1 MHPKTLSLAVLAL
14 CALLPTAPAQQSAA
28 TVTGIV
34 SDSSGG
40 TLANAALQLT
50 NLQTQ
55 FQFTTRSNGAGY
67 YAAPGLLPGEYRITA
82 ELTGFKKAVRSPI
95 SLAVDQHAAIDLTL
109 EIGDTTQTVQVTE
122 EVPLVETGS
131 ATLGKVVETRRIQDL
146 PLNGRNPLAL
156 ALFTPGVRTSVGPS
170 YSGFADRGVRIST
183 MSINNSPGGLNDQ
196 LLDGNHNTLT
206 WIGEVAV
213 PLGVDSVQEF
223 KVQSG
228 PMPAEYGYTAGGVVN
243 LVSRS
248 GTNALHGTL
257 YEFLRNDR
265 LDGRNA
271 FAPERERL
279 RFNQFGGA
287 VGGAIRRDQ
296 SFFFFNHEQYLVRQG
311 SPRIGTV
318 PVAAERAG
326 DYSATRDSAG
336 RLIPIY
342 DPATT
347 AANAAGA
354 GEVRRVFPGN
364 LIPSSRLDTASRK
377 ILDITPL
384 PNRTPSNAFTNS
396 DNYQTIVVPTTD
408 SSQYNGRVDHRFG
421 DRNTLMGR
429 VSWFEHIPFQKQVIF
444 PGEMFGRKDVMA
456 NKNIALSDVHA
467 FSPTLI
473 HEFRIGAVRQAFTFA
488 DASLGGD
495 WPRKFGLPDSVPNDV
510 MPRLSV
516 AGYTMIGYGTTGKRG
531 SLNWNFQDMVTT
543 IRGNHTLKIGGEHR
557 LLRGDNR
564 QIASPSGLF
573 TFTSALT
580 GDIQRP
586 AGTGSSLASFVLG
599 SVRQATIDV
608 AQGVSMKAYATTF
621 FLQDDWKFSRRLSL
635 NLGLRYDFQQ
645 QPYERHDRLM
655 NFDLDGRSA
664 ASGLRGRAVYAG
676 VAGQPREW
684 SGSDANDFGPR
695 VGFAWDVLG
704 NATTV
709 FRGGYGIFYPS
720 NFYNANFGSAG
731 TGFASMTTTYLPT
744 GGNFNFPAFDFQ
756 KGFPTSPIQPLGVA
770 GGDDAFLGQAV
781 KLTESGGRS
790 PMAQQW
796 SASLQHQLPG
806 RWLIDASYAGN
817 KGGHFMSGSWDLN
830 QLHPSNLDLGRAL
843 LSNVPNPYAG
853 RVPGSLGAATL
864 TRLQALRPYPYYSAV
879 TVVNPRAGNY
889 ISHLFLLTVEKKTAH
904 GLTLLFS
911 FTGGK
916 LISDSLVL
924 PQSDFGENSARE
936 SAYQNGAYN
945 RRAERS
951 VDPQDVSRR
960 AVVSSLYELPIG
972 PGHAWNP
979 SSALLR
985 HLAGGWQIGAIGTM
999 QTGLPIAVTGANN
1012 QLATRPN
1019 STGQSAASSN
1029 PTASAWFNTS
1039 VFVNPPDFTFGN
1051 VSRALPDVRSPGSV
1065 NWDLSLMKN
1074 TRLTERVGLQFRAE
1088 AFNVLNHVNYG
1099 QPNTTFVPGTNGLN
1113 SSGSFGVISSARDP
1127 RQVQLGLKLHF

>member
-1 MHPKTLSLAVLAL
+1 MHLRLLVSFLAAALA
-14 CALLPTAPAQQSAA
+14 AFPQQSSG
-28 TVTGIV
+28 TITGIV
-34 SDSSGG
+34 TDPSGG
-40 TLANAALQLT
+40 ALANAAIQILNT
-50 NLQTQ
+50 QTQ
-55 FQFTTRSNGAGY
+55 FQFRTTSNAAGFFS
-67 YAAPGLLPGEYRITA
+67 APGLQPGEYRVSA
-82 ELTGFKKAVRSPI
+82 ELAGFKKAVRPAVQ
-95 SLAVDQHAAIDLTL
+95 LDVDQRAAVDITL
-109 EIGDTTQTVQVTE
+109 EIGDTTQTVQVTAE
-122 EVPLVETGS
+122 IPLVDTGS

-156 ALFTPGVRTSVGPS
+156 ALFTPGVRTAVGPS

-183 MSINNSPGGLNDQ
+183 ISINNSPGGLNDQ

-228 PMPAEYGYTAGGVVN
+228 PMSAEYGYTAGGVIN

-248 GTNALHGTL
+248 GTNVLHGAL
-257 YEFLRNDR
+257 YEFLRNDK

-271 FAPERERL
+271 FASERERL

-287 VGGAIRRDQ
+287 VGGAIRHDHT
-296 SFFFFNHEQYLVRQG
+296 FFFYNQEHYRVRQG
-311 SPRIGTV
+311 APRVGTV
-318 PVAAERAG
+318 PVSAERAG
-326 DYSATRDSAG
+326 DFSNSRDAAG

-342 DPATT
+342 DSTT
-347 AANAAGA
+347 GD
-354 GEVRRVFPGN
+354 VRQLFPGN
-364 LIPSSRLDTASRK
+364 VIPRSRLDPVSQK

-396 DNYQTIVVPTTD
+396 ENYETIVVPTTD
-408 SSQYNGRVDHRFG
+408 SSQYNGRIDHRFG
-421 DRNTLMGR
+421 ERNTIMGR
-429 VSWFEHIPFQKQVIF
+429 FSWFEHIPFQKQVIF
-444 PGEMFGRKDVMA
+444 PGDMFGRKDVMG

-495 WPRKFGLPDSVPNDV
+495 WPRKFGLPDSVPADV

-531 SLNWNFQDMVTT
+531 SLNWNFQDMVTA
-543 IRGNHTLKIGGEHR
+543 IRGNHTFKFGGEHR

-599 SVRQATIDV
+599 AVRQATIDV
-608 AQGVSMKAYATTF
+608 AQGVSMKAYATTLF
-621 FLQDDWKFSRRLSL
+621 AQDDWKLSRRLTL

-645 QPYERHDRLM
+645 QPYERHNRLL
-655 NFDLDGRSA
+655 NFDLDGRSSG
-664 ASGLRGRAVYAG
+664 SGLRGRTVYAG
-676 VAGQPREW
+676 IDGQPHEW
-684 SGSDANDFGPR
+684 SGSDTSDFGPR
-695 VGFAWDVLG
+695 AGFAWDIFG
-704 NATTV
+704 NSKAV

-744 GGNFNFPAFDFQ
+744 GSNFNFPAFDFQ
-756 KGFPTSPIQPLGVA
+756 KGFPTMPLQPLGVA
-770 GGDDAFLGQAV
+770 GGDDAFLGQAA

-806 RWLIDASYAGN
+806 RWLLDVSYAGN
-817 KGGHFMSGSWDLN
+817 KGDHFMSGNWDLN
-830 QLHPSNLDLGRAL
+830 QLDPSYLKLGSAL
-843 LSNVPNPYAG
+843 LANVPNPYAG
-853 RVPGSLGAATL
+853 RVPGALGAASL
-864 TRLQALRPYPYYSAV
+864 TRLQSLRPYPYYSAV
-879 TVVNPRAGNY
+879 TVVNPRAGSY
-889 ISHLFLLTVEKKTAH
+889 ISHLAMLSVERKTAN

-924 PQSDFGENSARE
+924 PQSDFGENSART
-936 SAYQNGAYN
+936 SAYQNGAYD
-945 RRAERS
+945 RRSERA

-960 AVVSSLYELPIG
+960 AVISAVYELPLG
-972 PGHAWNP
+972 PGRAWNP
-979 SSALLR
+979 SAALLR
-985 HLAGGWQIGAIGTM
+985 RLVEGWQLGTIGTM
-999 QTGLPIAVTGANN
+999 QSGLPLTITGANN

-1019 STGQSAASSN
+1019 STGRSAATDN
-1029 PTASAWFNTS
+1029 PGIASWFDTTA
-1039 VFVNPPDFTFGN
+1039 FVNPPDFTFGN
-1051 VSRALPDVRSPGSV
+1051 VARTLPDVRSPGSV
-1065 NWDLSLMKN
+1065 TWDLSLMKN
-1074 TRLTERVGLQFRAE
+1074 TRLTERIALQFRVE
-1088 AFNVLNHVNYG
+1088 TFNVLNHVNLG
-1099 QPNTTFVPGTNGLN
+1099 QPNTAFVPGANGLN
-1113 SSGSFGVISSARDP
+1113 ASGSFGVITSAREP
-1127 RQVQLGLKLHF
+1127 RQVQLGLKLRF